1 VIQRVQACIDRKA
14 LAHNLRIASHYAHG
28 SRMVAVIK
36 ANAYGHGAL
45 VAAEALQHADL
56 FGVTD
61 INEAEQLRAG
71 GCTKGILVLQGLI
84 DATDIPRIAH
94 HNFEVII
101 HQPEQLAWLEQV
113 LDRKPPPQPLTFWLK
128 LDSGMGRLG
137 LQPAEYPA
145 IYRALAAKPWT
156 RKVVLMTHFA
166 NASLPD
172 STLNA
177 QQFACFA
184 ATRAQ
189 LQDNKPETSLASSA
203 VLLALDGHA
212 AGVRADWARPGIML
226 YGSSPFSWTDTN
238 RRRERFDLQPVM
250 TLQARLISIKNL
262 QAGDNVGYNSQFICP
277 QPMRVGIVSAG
288 YADGYPSN
296 TPNGSPVAVRGQRTH
311 TLGRVSMDMLA
322 IDLSDIP
329 QALIGDAVELW
340 GSVVSLDEVAAHTG
354 ILSYNLTCS
363 ITARVPRVYV

>member
-14 LAHNLRIASHYAHG
+14 LAHNLAIATRYARG
-28 SRMVAVIK
+28 SRMLAVVK

-45 VAAEALQHADL
+45 AAVEALQQADL

-71 GCTKGILVLQGLI
+71 GCTKGILLLQGLI
-84 DATDIPRIAH
+84 DATDIPRIAR
-94 HNFEVII
+94 NGFDVVI
-101 HQPEQLAWLEQV
+101 HQRDHLAWLEQN
-113 LDRKPPPQPLTFWLK
+113 LDRSPPPQPLTFWLK

-137 LQPAEYPA
+137 LLPAEYPA

-177 QQFACFA
+177 QQLDCFS
-184 ATRAQ
+184 ATRTQ
-189 LQDNKPETSLASSA
+189 LQDSKPETSVASSA
-203 VLLALDGHA
+203 VLLALDTS
-212 AGVRADWARPGIML
+212 ADWARPGIML
-226 YGSSPFSWTDTN
+226 YGSSPFAWTDTS
-238 RRRERFDLQPVM
+238 RRRDFFGLQAVM

-262 QAGDNVGYNSQFICP
+262 QSGDNVGYNSQFICP
-277 QPMRVGIVSAG
+277 RPMRVGIVSAG

-296 TPNGSPVAVRGQRTH
+296 TPNGSPVAVRGQRTR

-322 IDLSDIP
+322 IDLDDLP
-329 QALIGDAVELW
+329 QAEVGDAVELW
-340 GSVVSLDEVAAHTG
+340 GPTVSLDEVAAHTG

>member
-1 VIQRVQACIDRKA
+1 MIQRVQACIDRRA
-14 LAHNLRIASHYAHG
+14 LAHNFAIATRHARG
-28 SRMVAVIK
+28 SRMLAVVK
-36 ANAYGHGAL
+36 ANAYGHGAH
-45 VAAEALQHADL
+45 AAVEALQQADL

-61 INEAEQLRAG
+61 INEAEQLRAA

-84 DATDIPRIAH
+84 DATDITRIASN
-94 HNFEVII
+94 NFEVVI
-101 HQPEQLAWLEQV
+101 HQREHLAWLEQY
-113 LDRKPPPQPLTFWLK
+113 LDRSPPPKPLTFWLK

-137 LQPAEYPA
+137 LLPAEYPA

-156 RKVVLMTHFA
+156 RKVILMTHFA

-172 STLNA
+172 SGLNG
-177 QQFACFA
+177 QQLACFA
-184 ATRAQ
+184 SINAQ

-203 VLLALDGHA
+203 VLLALDTNA
-212 AGVRADWARPGIML
+212 VWARPGIML
-226 YGSSPFSWTDTN
+226 YGSSPFAWPDAS
-238 RRRERFDLQPVM
+238 RRRECFGLQAVM
-250 TLQARLISIKNL
+250 TLQARLISIKDL

-277 QPMRVGIVSAG
+277 RAMRVGIVSAG

-296 TPNGSPVAVRGQRTH
+296 TPNSCPVAVRGERTR

-322 IDLSDIP
+322 IDLDHLP
-329 QALIGDAVELW
+329 QAEVGDAVELW
-340 GSVVSLDEVAAHTG
+340 GPTVSLDEVAAHTG